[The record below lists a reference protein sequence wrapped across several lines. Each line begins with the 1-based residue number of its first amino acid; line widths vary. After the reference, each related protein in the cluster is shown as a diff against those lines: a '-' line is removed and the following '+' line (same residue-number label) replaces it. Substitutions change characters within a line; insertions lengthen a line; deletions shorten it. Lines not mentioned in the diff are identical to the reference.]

1 MLWRKGCTQ
10 RESTDQREP
19 FITQKNL
26 EILNNIYTTTDTWIF
41 NESLDINHT
50 RKIPPL
56 VSNMPTMSVVYKEE
70 AIHVIPVQSYIFR
83 LVAIIKVSEIQH
95 KLSNNTHRTTVVSP
109 YPATCRRFSGACWGT
124 PRPWWGR
131 KKKTVNIGD
140 EFIEL
145 VHY

>member
-1 MLWRKGCTQ
+1 MLWCKGCTQ

-19 FITQKNL
+19 FITHKKSGNFKQHLYNHRH
-26 EILNNIYTTTDTWIF
+26 LNFQRVARYKPYT
-41 NESLDINHT
+41 
-50 RKIPPL
+50 L